1 VKPLGFIVPAQPV
14 GAKAPPSGPGWIH
27 EIKQDGFR
35 LIALRKNAGVALA
48 ALRLTSCTIDGEIAV
63 CDDQGLAVFDRL
75 RHGER
80 IKHDAILF
88 AFDLLEL
95 DDEDYSAW
103 PIEVRKRSRGTADR
117 QARAAGRAALQERAR
132 KRALDLARQSR
143 SYGRPVVSHCGKLQ
157 PGWRSVAFLPRVAAN
172 GRRCP

>member
-1 VKPLGFIVPAQPV
+1 MDRYPAV
-14 GAKAPPSGPGWIH
+14 AM
-27 EIKQDGFR
+27 
-35 LIALRKNAGVALA
+35 ALA